1 MKISRHINHTGRR
14 KIKQSEVQISLN
26 EHQGDA
32 PSFDASFTLDSS
44 KLPGDA
50 ALYVEAYHKN
60 TSQRFHFGTA
70 GSPIPPENR
79 TLDQLDLS
87 GPILFRVKIVDNS
100 DRIGRLVASAERL
113 RPKEDEEEDSRASLM
128 TFKSTD
134 LGDLTWKMSF
144 SPGSSKPVLCINSHI
159 PEAKG
164 QLMNNPVFQ
173 GLVLPAALRETLMF
187 IFLNI
192 AEEDPDEDSWHK
204 PWLDFASFIAPE
216 DKPESADPFELNDW
230 VDGVVTEFS
239 RRHELCDLLVTRMED
254 TGQ

>member
-14 KIKQSEVQISLN
+14 KIKHSEVQITLN
-26 EHQGDA
+26 EH
-32 PSFDASFTLDSS
+32 PNTPPTFDASFSLDSS

-50 ALYVEAYHKN
+50 ALYIEAYHKN

-87 GPILFRVKIVDNS
+87 GPILFRVKVVDDS
-100 DRIGRLVASAERL
+100 DKIGRLVASAERL
-113 RPKEDEEEDSRASLM
+113 RPKEDEEEESRASLM

-144 SPGSSKPVLCINSHI
+144 LPDNKPVLCINSRI

-173 GLVLPAALRETLMF
+173 GLILPAALRETLMF

-192 AEEDPDEDSWHK
+192 AEEDADEDSWHK
-204 PWLDFASFIAPE
+204 PWMDFANFIAPE
-216 DKPESADPFELNDW
+216 DKPDSADPFELNDW
-230 VDGVVTEFS
+230 IDDVITEFS
-239 RRHELCDLLVTRMED
+239 RRHELCEMLVTRMED

>member
-1 MKISRHINHTGRR
+1 MKTSRHINHTGRR
-14 KIKQSEVQISLN
+14 KIKRSEVQITLN
-26 EHQGDA
+26 EHPQA
-32 PSFDASFTLDSS
+32 PPSFDASFRLDTG

-50 ALYVEAYHKN
+50 TLFVEAYHKN

-70 GSPIPPENR
+70 GSPIPPEDR

-87 GPILFRVKIVDNS
+87 GPILFRVKVVDNS
-100 DRIGRLVASAERL
+100 ERIGRLVASADRL
-113 RPKEDEEEDSRASLM
+113 RPEEDEEEESRASLM

-144 SPGSSKPVLCINSHI
+144 IPDSKPVLCINNRI

-164 QLMNNPVFQ
+164 QLMNNPLFQ
-173 GLVLPAALRETLMF
+173 GLILPAALRETLLF

-192 AEEDPDEDSWHK
+192 AEEDADEDSWHK
-204 PWLDFASFIAPE
+204 AWIDFASFIAPE
-216 DKPESADPFELNDW
+216 DKPETDDPFELNDW
-230 VDGVVTEFS
+230 IDGVVTEFS

>member
-14 KIKQSEVQISLN
+14 KIKHSDVQITLN
-26 EHQGDA
+26 EHRSKA
-32 PSFDASFTLDSS
+32 PTFDANFNLESGKF
-44 KLPGDA
+44 PANA

-60 TSQRFHFGTA
+60 TLQRFHFGTA

-79 TLDQLDLS
+79 TLDQIDLS
-87 GPILFRVKIVDNS
+87 GPILFRVKVVDNS
-100 DRIGRLVASAERL
+100 EKIGRLVASAERL
-113 RPKEDEEEDSRASLM
+113 RPREDEEEESRASLM

-144 SPGSSKPVLCINSHI
+144 IPDSKPVLCINSRI
-159 PEAKG
+159 PEAKE
-164 QLMNNPVFQ
+164 QLMKNPVFQ
-173 GLVLPAALRETLMF
+173 GLILPAALRETLMF

-192 AEEDPDEDSWHK
+192 GGEDPDEDSWHK

-216 DKPESADPFELNDW
+216 DKPDTTDPFEQSEW
-230 VDGVVTEFS
+230 IDGVVTEFS
-239 RRHELCDLLVTRMED
+239 RRHELCEQLVTRMKD